1 MKTLRTPD
9 SRFLALPGFAFR
21 PNYIDELQGYR
32 RLRVHYVDE
41 GPSNA
46 QVTFLCLHGQPTWS
60 YLYRKMIPIF
70 AAAGHRVIVPDLL
83 GFGRSDKPAD
93 ETVYTFNFHRNMLR
107 AFIET
112 LDLRNITLVCQDW
125 GGILGLTLPP
135 YMPQRFSRL
144 IVMNTAIPTGS
155 KVSDGFER
163 WRAFNRTQPDLD
175 VGALM
180 KRAHPEL
187 SDAEAAAYDAP
198 FPDATYKAGVRRFP
212 ELVMTSP
219 EMEGVAE
226 SSKARQWW
234 HESWK
239 GSSFMAVGMQDPV
252 LGPGVMAE
260 LRNVIHGCP
269 PPLEIANAGHF
280 VQEQGEIIAR
290 AALDAFGLGVEC
302 GT

>member
-21 PNYIDELQGYR
+21 PHYADTLQGYEG
-32 RLRVHYVDE
+32 LRVHYVDE

-46 QVTFLCLHGQPTWS
+46 GVTFLCLHGQPTWS

-83 GFGRSDKPAD
+83 GFGRSDKPVED
-93 ETVYTFNFHRNMLR
+93 TVYTFHFHREMLS
-107 AFIET
+107 AFIAA

-135 YMPQRFSRL
+135 YMPERFSRL
-144 IVMNTAIPTGS
+144 VVMNTAIPTGA

-163 WRAFNRTQPDLD
+163 WRAFNRTQHDLD

-187 SDAEAAAYDAP
+187 SHDEAAAYDAP
-198 FPDATYKAGVRRFP
+198 FPDVAYKAGVRRFP

-226 SSKARQWW
+226 SVKARQWW
-234 HESWK
+234 RESWK
-239 GSSFMAVGMQDPV
+239 GPSFMAVGMQDPV
-252 LGPGVMAE
+252 LGPVLMAE
-260 LRNVIHGCP
+260 LRQVIHGCP
-269 PPLEIANAGHF
+269 PPLEIATAGHF
-280 VQEQGEIIAR
+280 VQEHGEIIAR
-290 AALDAFGLGVEC
+290 AALDAFGLGA
-302 GT
+302 